1 MPDLRDKRQAKLRAR
16 KHQHKSPGSPNTLP
30 NNQTIE
36 HERLPDDIARDIS
49 NDGVQYDPQAN
60 ERRLNP

>member
-16 KHQHKSPGSPNTLP
+16 KHQHKSPGNPNMLP
-30 NNQTIE
+30 NNE
-36 HERLPDDIARDIS
+36 NVENERLPGDVARDIS

-60 ERRLNP
+60 DQRLAP

>member
-30 NNQTIE
+30 NNE
-36 HERLPDDIARDIS
+36 PVDSERLPGDIARDIS
-49 NDGVQYDPQAN
+49 NDGVQFDPQAN
-60 ERRLNP
+60 DRPLNP